1 MFLLSL
7 FFACPIDRTGQSISS
22 VMRSDIQQN
31 KHQLEKIEQ
40 QLLNYEQRLAQIE
53 NITKARG
60 EADLMKLESIEQ
72 VRMELAN
79 FRNDLDIAKHAS
91 EQNTEQITTIVSD
104 STFRLGWLEERA
116 DQIEAQLGFATPP
129 PPEFPTSILPTN
141 SISKNPNETKSTDP
155 SQQNST
161 VNLTENDVNS
171 ATQDAQTDSLTSM
184 ENTNQLS
191 SEDLIKKIEEHLSNN
206 RLVAADALLN
216 VFFSKYGDDK
226 GMPRALYR
234 HAEVAYNGGDYKTA
248 TQRFQKVLDYEGQ
261 TPFKPWAMYRQG
273 ECFESMEQPENA
285 AIFYEDVIQKY
296 PKSKAALEATAKLQ
310 LQKSTEKNQKS
321 DSEEKQKPKNKK
333 E

>member
-79 FRNDLDIAKHAS
+79 FRNDLDIAKHMSAQNS
-91 EQNTEQITTIVSD
+91 EQISTMVSD
-104 STFRLGWLEERA
+104 ATFRLGWLEERA
-116 DQIEAQLGFATPP
+116 DQIEAQLGFTTPP
-129 PPEFPTSILPTN
+129 PPEFPTSVVQNNSTTN
-141 SISKNPNETKSTDP
+141 DANNKNESNTTDP
-155 SQQNST
+155 SQQNTAIDTKEQVENSNAQDT
-161 VNLTENDVNS
+161 QTEN
-171 ATQDAQTDSLTSM
+171 A
-184 ENTNQLS
+184 NQLS
-191 SEDLIKKIEEHLSNN
+191 SEDLIKKIEDHLSNN
-206 RLVAADALLN
+206 RLVAADTLLL
-216 VFFSKYGDDK
+216 VFFDKYGDDI

-234 HAEVAYNGGDYKTA
+234 HAEVAYNGGDFKTA

-296 PKSKAALEATAKLQ
+296 PKSKAAIEAMAKLQ
-310 LQKSTEKNQKS
+310 LQKSTDKNQKT
-321 DSEEKQKPKNKK
+321 DSEDKQKHKNTK